1 MFCFRVT
8 FPETVKWM
16 SLEFDPQ
23 CATAQ
28 PEDCLQLYVPTISDT
43 IQKSTTINKTT
54 HSEEPDPPALPY
66 WPVLHKFSGW

>member
-1 MFCFRVT
+1 
-8 FPETVKWM
+8 M

-28 PEDCLQLYVPTISDT
+28 PEDSLQLYVPTISDGT
-43 IQKSTTINKTT
+43 SKTTTTPSNKTA
-54 HSEEPDPPALPY
+54 HLEEPDPPPLPY

>member
-1 MFCFRVT
+1 
-8 FPETVKWM
+8 M

-28 PEDCLQLYVPTISDT
+28 PEDCLQLYVPTIAEGSAK
-43 IQKSTTINKTT
+43 IPNNKILHLDETD
-54 HSEEPDPPALPY
+54 SPPLPY